1 MRALAFIFI
10 GFGLIASHEEA
21 KSQETCDRLH
31 LTVSGRIENV
41 GVTQDNRYFIE
52 ATTRECGEVG
62 IQVRGAL
69 PRTCRVGA
77 TVTATGMLEEYLG
90 AYDMENATRVS
101 CY

>member
-31 LTVSGRIENV
+31 LTVSGRIESVSAPQANRNV
-41 GVTQDNRYFIE
+41 ID
-52 ATTRECGEVG
+52 AMTRECGEVSIYFG
-62 IQVRGAL
+62 GAL

>member
-1 MRALAFIFI
+1 MRAFFFVVVAL
-10 GFGLIASHEEA
+10 GLNASHEEA
-21 KSQETCDRLH
+21 RSQATCDRLH
-31 LTVSGRIENV
+31 LTVSGRIESVSTPHANRNV
-41 GVTQDNRYFIE
+41 ID
-52 ATTRECGEVG
+52 AMTRECGEVSIYFAG
-62 IQVRGAL
+62 VL